1 MEKTHTGLN
10 YIKVSDMYDNEIY
23 TASVKEGKGSYKAEL
38 LAGDYKLSLCAG
50 FYTGCKF
57 TFTASYKA
65 SGETRSEAWLS
76 QNDEK
81 TMSFTY
87 KAGTTYKGQLAF
99 NETTDI
105 YKMKMTKEPVHEHS
119 DQQQDQGNECC
130 DREYKWR
137 HSLYSDGCYTG
148 NQKIHI
154 FPAKGNLLH
163 HDDQRLAI

>member
-1 MEKTHTGLN
+1 MTEGIGKTHTGLN

-38 LAGDYKLSLCAG
+38 LTGDYKLSLCAG

-87 KAGTTYKGQLAF
+87 KAGTTYKRTAC
-99 NETTDI
+99 I
-105 YKMKMTKEPVHEHS
+105 
-119 DQQQDQGNECC
+119 
-130 DREYKWR
+130 
-137 HSLYSDGCYTG
+137 
-148 NQKIHI
+148 
-154 FPAKGNLLH
+154 
-163 HDDQRLAI
+163 